1 MSALSA
7 SKILLKGSSV
17 PNKAPALSSL
27 EFRELAINS
36 ADGKLFIKTIG
47 NTIETFL
54 NTNQQP
60 YTLDLDL
67 SSVNFQY
74 GGNTVTGVLAAVLGG
89 VDNDVS
95 GAGSTVING
104 SDNDI
109 AADYA
114 IIGNGSNNTILSG
127 GDFGGIFAGQNNIL
141 NHQNSFILGS
151 NISSHAANFTY
162 TNNLSV
168 LGSLYGDGSNLT
180 GIQGGG
186 DPEVTTLVRS
196 NSARWETVYTTVQT
210 NSSTWGS
217 GGSSG
222 AYLPLSGGALT
233 GTIVGNLSATGS
245 FFGDG
250 SKLTGIVAG
259 DSVATNFVRSASAT
273 WENTSTVVATNS
285 ATWSS
290 IRQFDMVYS
299 PNTISYSGTAPSGS
313 LTSQSVWTIVRI
325 VYTNAGTVSA
335 QGTAFNAIWDNR
347 TSLTYS

>member
-7 SKILLKGSSV
+7 SKILLKGSNV
-17 PNKAPALSSL
+17 PNRVPALSSL
-27 EFRELAINS
+27 ELRELAINS
-36 ADGKLFIKTIG
+36 ADGKLFTKTVG
-47 NTIETFL
+47 NTVETFL
-54 NTNQQP
+54 NANQQP
-60 YTLDLDL
+60 YTLDADL

-127 GDFGGIFAGQNNIL
+127 GDFGAIVAGQNNVL
-141 NHQNSFILGS
+141 NHENSFILGS

-162 TNNLSV
+162 VNNLSV

-180 GIQGGG
+180 GIQAGGG
-186 DPEVTTLVRS
+186 
-196 NSARWETVYTTVQT
+196 A
-210 NSSTWGS
+210 
-217 GGSSG
+217 SG
-222 AYLPLSGGALT
+222 AYLPLSGGTLTGSLEISGTGAAVLYSDVSGLVGINTENPNKALT
-233 GTIVGNLSATGS
+233 VVGDVSATGK

-250 SKLTGIVAG
+250 SQLTGIQAG
-259 DSVATNFVRSASAT
+259 DTAATNLVRSASAS
-273 WENTSTVVATNS
+273 WDSTFTTVQANS

-299 PNTISYSGTAPSGS
+299 PSAISYSGTAPSGS
-313 LTSQSVWTIVRI
+313 LNSQSVWTIVRI

-335 QGTAFNAIWDNR
+335 QGTAFNAIWNNR
-347 TSLTYS
+347 TSLTYN